1 VKVITLSPESFQ
13 KSAFKLAE
21 KVYEKEESIDM
32 IIGIATGGA
41 YVSRHVRTCFTQHG
55 WQGSYREVRL
65 SRTSTDTKEKLGLDS
80 LLSHLPYPVL
90 DLLRNA
96 EAYYHR
102 LKRDPTPPESST
114 VPVELPQEVTAEI
127 QQAEHILLIDDAVDT
142 GATLLRLR
150 NTFAYLNPD
159 VTITTAVLT
168 VTQDDPYLFPDHTLY
183 EDTLLR
189 CPWAM
194 DYKASHA

>member
-1 VKVITLSPESFQ
+1 VKVITLSPETFQ
-13 KSAFKLAE
+13 KTAFALAE
-21 KVYEKEESIDM
+21 KVYAKEERIDM

-41 YVSRHVRTCFTQHG
+41 YVSRHIHTCFTQQG
-55 WQGSYREVRL
+55 WQGNYREVRL
-65 SRTSTDTKEKLGLDS
+65 SRASTDTKERFGLAS
-80 LLSHLPYPVL
+80 LLSHLPYPIL

-102 LKRDPTPPESST
+102 LKRDPKPPESST

-127 QQAEHILLIDDAVDT
+127 RQAGHILLIDDAVDT
-142 GATLLRLR
+142 GATLLRLQ
-150 NTFAYLNPD
+150 NTLAYLNPD

-168 VTQDDPYLFPDHTLY
+168 VTQDDPYLLPDHTLY